1 MKNNIFVLEDD
12 KHIQKVIY
20 EYLTDAGFITTIA
33 SDGIEAKE
41 IIENSQN
48 IDMFILDIMVPHI
61 SGVEILSFI
70 RTLDIYKTTPI
81 IMLTAMSDE
90 YTQISCF
97 DKLADDYIIKPFS
110 PKVLVKKVQS
120 MLRRTANTQD
130 ILHYGDITINF
141 DSYEVF
147 ENNKEIALTSTEFNI
162 LSVLLI
168 NKGKVLNRLQ
178 LITKI
183 KGYDDFVDERV
194 IDAHIKNI
202 RKKLSN
208 NIIITVKGIGYKV
221 IDM

>member
-1 MKNNIFVLEDD
+1 MKNIFVLEDD

-20 EYLTDAGFITTIA
+20 EYLSDFGYCTTIA
-33 SDGIEAKE
+33 NDGLEALKLIEE
-41 IIENSQN
+41 TTS
-48 IDMFILDIMVPHI
+48 IDLFILDIMVPHI
-61 SGVEILSFI
+61 SGVEILSRI
-70 RTLDIYKTTPI
+70 RNIEIYKNTPI

-90 YTQISCF
+90 YTQINCF

-120 MLRRTANTQD
+120 MLRRTTNSYDVLQ
-130 ILHYGDITINF
+130 YGDITINF
-141 DSYEVF
+141 DSHEIF
-147 ENNKEIALTSTEFNI
+147 ENNNEIILTSTEFNI
-162 LSVLLI
+162 LTALI
-168 NKGKVLNRLQ
+168 VNKGKVLSRLQ

-202 RKKLSN
+202 RKKLNN
-208 NIIITVKGIGYKV
+208 NIIITVKGVGYKV